1 MQGCSF
7 LFPCRPAIEKQRRQE
22 LLIFQREAGCKFK
35 NLSLMELAFHHRS
48 FSNEQASFPFN
59 NERLE
64 FLGDSVLGMVV
75 ASQLYE
81 NYPDKAEG
89 DLAKIKAAVVSEDSL
104 AAVALSLHIDKYL
117 VLGRGEEVS
126 GGRQKKALLADA
138 FEALVG
144 ALYVD
149 SGFKTARRFVLQSID
164 GQMQLV
170 IQGKHRYKDYKSLLQ
185 EYAQKQYKAIP
196 KYVLTD
202 TVGPDHD
209 RIFHVKVL
217 VHSTEYGPAAGKSKK
232 EAEQAAAEAALTALQ
247 GE

>member
-1 MQGCSF
+1 MQRRLF
-7 LFPCRPAIEKQRRQE
+7 LFPCRLSIGKQRKQE
-22 LLIFQREAGCKFK
+22 LLIFQRETGCKFK
-35 NLSLMELAFHHRS
+35 NLDLLELAFHHRS
-48 FSNEQASFPFN
+48 FSNEQLSFPFN

-64 FLGDSVLGMVV
+64 FLCDSVLGMVV
-75 ASQLYE
+75 ASELYE

-104 AAVALSLHIDKYL
+104 AAVALKLNVDKYL

-149 SGFKTARRFVLQSID
+149 SGFKTVRRFILQSIED
-164 GQMQLV
+164 QMQLV
-170 IQGKHRYKDYKSLLQ
+170 IQGKHRYKDYKSVLQ
-185 EYAQKQYKAIP
+185 EYAQKQYKTIP
-196 KYVLTD
+196 KYVVVD
-202 TVGPDHD
+202 TSGPDHN
-209 RIFHVKVL
+209 RVFHVKVL
-217 VHSTEYGPAAGKSKK
+217 IQNAEYGPAAGKSKK
-232 EAEQAAAEAALTALQ
+232 EAEQAVAEAALTALQ

>member
-48 FSNEQASFPFN
+48 FSNEQAAFPFN

-117 VLGRGEEVS
+117 DMGRGEEVS
-126 GGRQKKALLADA
+126 GGRQKKA
-138 FEALVG
+138 
-144 ALYVD
+144 
-149 SGFKTARRFVLQSID
+149 
-164 GQMQLV
+164 
-170 IQGKHRYKDYKSLLQ
+170 
-185 EYAQKQYKAIP
+185 
-196 KYVLTD
+196 
-202 TVGPDHD
+202 
-209 RIFHVKVL
+209 
-217 VHSTEYGPAAGKSKK
+217 
-232 EAEQAAAEAALTALQ
+232 
-247 GE
+247 